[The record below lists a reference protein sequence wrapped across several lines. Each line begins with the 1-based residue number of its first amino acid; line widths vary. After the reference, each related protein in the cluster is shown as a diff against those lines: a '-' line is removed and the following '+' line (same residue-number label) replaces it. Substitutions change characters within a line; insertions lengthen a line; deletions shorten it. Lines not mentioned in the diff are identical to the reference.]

1 MANKNLPPGWGN
13 RNSSAKPDWGNQKKE
28 QPKQE
33 SQYIS
38 ASNDNEKIENPI
50 KPKEISEAPKAEISE
65 QTVVIPSDEKTEEI
79 IAETEARENVSI
91 SEQTVKTVSV
101 DEESDTEQ
109 APKKSNAAIV
119 VLIVLLVA
127 AVIALGVFAV
137 LYFIKDKPKEDSNSV
152 SDNVSAIVTETTT
165 TDISTTTTEATT
177 TATETTTTQ
186 TTTSTTETTTTTTT
200 ATLFNGNDY
209 LGFWHPENDAESE
222 LTIHSIDSSTVTFSL
237 WYYRLWSIENLTAIV
252 EQNSAYF
259 YDDEIEGILT
269 FDDDS
274 IRLYV
279 TMSNISGI
287 PSQYEEVYDM
297 RINDSVQY
305 GDGLKYFDN
314 PTIAPVTPNPT
325 GELFALETTMYG
337 QINCHGGTVAGY
349 DSSYICDGGGK
360 STIRDSLGDTWHIS
374 TWRGCYN
381 YGTVWYECYDSDD
394 GDYYGW
400 VDSSYI
406 DFYTYDDGIG
416 ADGLGAD
423 ETASYSS
430 DYTWCPNCTYGFPST
445 GIGGFQYCPYC
456 AYTWLP

>member
-13 RNSSAKPDWGNQKKE
+13 RNPSAKPDWGNQKKE
-28 QPKQE
+28 LPKQE
-33 SQYIS
+33 SQHIP

-50 KPKEISEAPKAEISE
+50 KPKEIPEARKAEISE
-65 QTVVIPSDEKTEEI
+65 QAVVIPTDEKTEEI
-79 IAETEARENVSI
+79 IAETKAPEKVSI
-91 SEQTVKTVSV
+91 SEQTVKAVSV

-137 LYFIKDKPKEDSNSV
+137 LYFTKDKPKEDSNSV
-152 SDNVSAIVTETTT
+152 SDNVSAIVTETTI

-186 TTTSTTETTTTTTT
+186 TTTSTTETTTTTIT
-200 ATLFNGNDY
+200 ATLLNENDY
-209 LGFWHPENDAESE
+209 IGFWHPENDAESE

-287 PSQYEEVYDM
+287 PSQYEEVYSM
-297 RINDSVQY
+297 RIDESVQY
-305 GDGLKYFDN
+305 GNGMQYFDVPTTEN
-314 PTIAPVTPNPT
+314 PI

-337 QINCHGGTVAGY
+337 QINCHGGIVAGY
-349 DSSYICDGGGK
+349 DTSYVCDGGAV
-360 STIRDSLGDTWHIS
+360 STVRNSLGDTWHIS

-381 YGTVWYECYDSDD
+381 YGIVWYECYDSDD

-423 ETASYSS
+423 ETASY
-430 DYTWCPNCTYGFPST
+430 
-445 GIGGFQYCPYC
+445 
-456 AYTWLP
+456 

>member
-50 KPKEISEAPKAEISE
+50 KPKEIIQEAPKAEISE
-65 QTVVIPSDEKTEEI
+65 QTISISNEEKTEQV
-79 IAETEARENVSI
+79 IAETEASENVSI
-91 SEQTVKTVSV
+91 SKQTLKAVSV
-101 DEESDTEQ
+101 DEESEKELT
-109 APKKSNAAIV
+109 PKKSNAAVIILV
-119 VLIVLLVA
+119 ILLVV

-137 LYFIKDKPKEDSNSV
+137 LYFTKDKPQGDNDSV
-152 SDNVSAIVTETTT
+152 SDNVSAVVTETST

-186 TTTSTTETTTTTTT
+186 TTTSTTESTTTTITTTT
-200 ATLFNGNDY
+200 ATLLNENDY
-209 LGFWHPENDAESE
+209 IGFWHMENCAESE

-259 YDDEIEGILT
+259 YDDNIEGILT

-287 PSQYEEVYDM
+287 PSQYEEVYSM
-297 RINDSVQY
+297 RIDESVQY
-305 GDGLKYFDN
+305 GNGMKYFENVSSFEPYIIDVTN
-314 PTIAPVTPNPT
+314 PKLLI
-325 GELFALETTMYG
+325 
-337 QINCHGGTVAGY
+337 Y
-349 DSSYICDGGGK
+349 DSPSYYANIVGVITDKSKYTIVEEYTEQYETWGK
-360 STIRDSLGDTWHIS
+360 LKSGVGWINLYDATMINDSHFNNEEIPDV
-374 TWRGCYN
+374 R
-381 YGTVWYECYDSDD
+381 
-394 GDYYGW
+394 
-400 VDSSYI
+400 
-406 DFYTYDDGIG
+406 
-416 ADGLGAD
+416 
-423 ETASYSS
+423 
-430 DYTWCPNCTYGFPST
+430 CPNCDYGLYTNDENTDIFS
-445 GIGGFQYCPYC
+445 CPYC
-456 AYTWLP
+456 EYTWLP

>member
-13 RNSSAKPDWGNQKKE
+13 RNPSAKPDWENRKKE

-38 ASNDNEKIENPI
+38 ASNDNEKVENPI
-50 KPKEISEAPKAEISE
+50 KPKEISEASKAEISE
-65 QTVVIPSDEKTEEI
+65 QAVVILTDEKTEEI
-79 IAETEARENVSI
+79 IAETEAPENVSI
-91 SEQTVKTVSV
+91 SEQTVKAVSV

-109 APKKSNAAIV
+109 APKKSNAPIV

-137 LYFIKDKPKEDSNSV
+137 LYFTKDNPNEDSNSV

-165 TDISTTTTEATT
+165 TDISTTTTEAKT

-200 ATLFNGNDY
+200 TATLLNENDY
-209 LGFWHPENDAESE
+209 IGFWHPENDAESE

-237 WYYRLWSIENLTAIV
+237 WYYRLWSIENLTAKV
-252 EQNSAYF
+252 ERNSAYF

-287 PSQYEEVYDM
+287 PSQYEEVYSM
-297 RINDSVQY
+297 RIDESVQY
-305 GDGLKYFDN
+305 GNGMKYFENVLSFEPYIIDVTN
-314 PTIAPVTPNPT
+314 PKLLI
-325 GELFALETTMYG
+325 
-337 QINCHGGTVAGY
+337 Y
-349 DSSYICDGGGK
+349 DSPSYYANIVGVITDKSKYTIVEEYTEQYETWGK
-360 STIRDSLGDTWHIS
+360 LKS
-374 TWRGCYN
+374 
-381 YGTVWYECYDSDD
+381 
-394 GDYYGW
+394 
-400 VDSSYI
+400 
-406 DFYTYDDGIG
+406 
-416 ADGLGAD
+416 GLGWINLYDATMIND
-423 ETASYSS
+423 SHFNNEEIP
-430 DYTWCPNCTYGFPST
+430 DVRCPNCDYGFYTNDENTDS
-445 GIGGFQYCPYC
+445 FCCPYC
-456 AYTWLP
+456 EYTWQP

>member
-13 RNSSAKPDWGNQKKE
+13 RNPSAKPDWGAQKKE
-28 QPKQE
+28 LPKQE
-33 SQYIS
+33 CTDVQVSTPLKPQETISETPSSEISRQS
-38 ASNDNEKIENPI
+38 ASILAYE
-50 KPKEISEAPKAEISE
+50 KAEETIIETQVPENVSVPE
-65 QTVVIPSDEKTEEI
+65 QTVNIVPENIEESTEEI
-79 IAETEARENVSI
+79 
-91 SEQTVKTVSV
+91 
-101 DEESDTEQ
+101 
-109 APKKSNAAIV
+109 PKKSNTPII
-119 VLIVLLVA
+119 VLIILLVI
-127 AVIALGVFAV
+127 AVIALGVLAV
-137 LYFIKDKPKEDSNSV
+137 LYFAKDKPQKDNSSV
-152 SDNVSAIVTETTT
+152 SDNISAVVTETST

-177 TATETTTTQ
+177 TTQ
-186 TTTSTTETTTTTTT
+186 TTTSTTESTTTTITTTTTTT
-200 ATLFNGNDY
+200 LLNEYDY
-209 LGFWHPENDAESE
+209 IGFWHMENCAESE

-237 WYYRLWSIENLTAIV
+237 WYYRLWSIENLTATV
-252 EQNSAYF
+252 ERNSAYF

-287 PSQYEEVYDM
+287 PSQYEEVYSM
-297 RINDSVQY
+297 RIDESVQY
-305 GDGLKYFDN
+305 GNGMQYFDV
-314 PTIAPVTPNPT
+314 PTTENSI
-325 GELFALETTMYG
+325 GECYALDTTMYG

-349 DSSYICDGGGK
+349 DSSYICDGGRK
-360 STIRDSLGDTWHIS
+360 AIVRDSLGDAWHIS

-430 DYTWCPNCTYGFPST
+430 DYTWCPNCTYCFPST